1 MADNKDVK
9 RGIVLYLDGKE
20 VEKNAKSIQREM
32 RQIQKEIN
40 GCTIGSKEYVEATR
54 RYRELDGILQQHRA
68 QLRGVKNEHF
78 SLVNT
83 INGLW
88 QKWNVTIGAF
98 LAAFTGVSLAL
109 SKFRKEMNAEESAQ
123 ANLKALTGL
132 DDDSIAWLQQ
142 QAEQLSTTMDQTGL
156 RIQATAKDIL
166 EAYMLVGSAKPE
178 LLTDKEALNAVTI
191 EALRLAEAAKM
202 NVKDAVDGVT
212 LALNQYGAS
221 ADEASRYVNV
231 LAAGS
236 KFGAAGVEAQTASIT
251 KAGVAASVAKVPIE
265 SLVGSIETLAEKG
278 IKGEVAG
285 TGLKTFF
292 LKLEGMADDVRP
304 SVVGLQTALEN
315 LAAKNMDA
323 ATMQK
328 TFGLEAY
335 TVAQTMIS
343 SAAKVREYTEA
354 VTGTTTAIEQAA
366 INSDT
371 AEAKLAQ
378 MKNEFTRQG
387 IILVKELNPAITKFI
402 SLGMNSTRMLVGV
415 VRFLTQYRATLI
427 LTTLAVTSYVAWIN
441 RKVIADKLA
450 ILWSDKLTVSMK
462 SLNAVIRAN
471 PWGAAITT
479 LTIVVGIL
487 TDLNRKMD
495 NSIKQSKVM
504 EGVNEKAS
512 QQFADEASHI
522 EALNKQ
528 LHSSNLSYTTRKKA
542 LDELKEIVPGY
553 LADLTTEG
561 ELINDNTEK
570 IDQYLVALEKQI
582 KLKAAQEELEQ
593 KYREKRIREREL
605 AQKQAVEDEKRKAHS
620 NAVLAE
626 ALTNGGSSNGYAAV
640 GRAANSSVN
649 GVRRTTN
656 ELNEAVKQRQKVADE
671 LEETNMD
678 ILALENEIKKS
689 DVVGGGTGTGDGN
702 NSGGDGG
709 SGGSGSG
716 SKTKVSDRIKKETA
730 VINAE
735 ILKQQ
740 AIVKKNYS
748 SGKINR
754 QKYNEEM
761 QALEMLRI
769 KKMLQIAGLEPE
781 KIAELQNQI
790 TDIAVKAREAL
801 EGMDVKPYKDGSYE
815 DYADRA
821 AKQNEKMQQQ
831 IALLRQNLALGN
843 ITREQYE
850 KRMNEIDAEHF
861 LENTK
866 LWEEYYSHLRDTIN
880 QQGTKLTATQVRQ
893 AEEFQNAI
901 APLMEDIGTSF
912 GKGIAD
918 AIRDGEGSLKDAL
931 KGVLKIIVDSIQK
944 MMVAAIVQRTV
955 DNVGKLG
962 VWGLAKAAGEIAIV
976 TAAGAMLDGLID
988 GWASGGYTGTGGAY
1002 EPAGTVH
1009 KNEFVANRF
1018 AVANPNVRSVLD
1030 VIDAAQKTG
1039 TVGNLTSSD
1048 LVGVSS
1054 PSASSGAPGSNTSN
1068 TELVAMLAACT
1079 NAMVQVRRRFE
1090 EPIVA
1095 ETYATG
1101 RGGTIEAQRL
1111 IDKMTSNASRK

>member
-1 MADNKDVK
+1 MANNKDVK

-20 VEKNAKSIQREM
+20 VENNAANIQREM
-32 RQIQKEIN
+32 RKVKREIDQ
-40 GCTIGSKEYVEATR
+40 CTIGSREYVAATK
-54 RYRELDGILQQHRA
+54 RYRELDSILQQHRA
-68 QLRGVKNEHF
+68 QLRDVKKEHF
-78 SLVNT
+78 SFINT

-109 SKFRKEMNAEESAQ
+109 SKFRKEMNAEEGAQ

-415 VRFLTQYRATLI
+415 VRFLTQYR
-427 LTTLAVTSYVAWIN
+427 TTLTLTSAAIGLYITWAN
-441 RKVIADKLA
+441 RKVIQDKLVA
-450 ILWSDKLTVSMK
+450 FWQDQVVVGAYKVRYAFMQ
-462 SLNAVIRAN
+462 N
-471 PWGAAITT
+471 PWGIALVAITAVAAA
-479 LTIVVGIL
+479 LI
-487 TDLNRKMD
+487 DFNRQIDK
-495 NSIKQSKVM
+495 NAEKGRALKKL
-504 EGVNEKAS
+504 NEKTS
-512 QQFADEASHI
+512 EEYERQSSDI
-522 EALNKQ
+522 ELNNKL
-528 LHSSNLSYTTRKKA
+528 LHDNTANLEERRKA
-542 LDELKEIVPGY
+542 LKFLKEHVDGY
-553 LADLTTEG
+553 LADLTDEG
-561 ELINDNTEK
+561 VLLNDNK
-570 IDQYLVALEKQI
+570 KAIDDYLVSLEKQI
-582 KLKAAQEELEQ
+582 RLKAAQEDLEEAMRQ
-593 KYREKRIREREL
+593 KRKKERERAK
-605 AQKQAVEDEKRKAHS
+605 AQQDLDAARENQARNNGIYGGTQGASLFNVAQVSAAS
-620 NAVLAE
+620 NSVSRLDNE
-626 ALTNGGSSNGYAAV
+626 INLLNG
-640 GRAANSSVN
+640 
-649 GVRRTTN
+649 
-656 ELNEAVKQRQKVADE
+656 
-671 LEETNMD
+671 D
-678 ILALENEIKKS
+678 IQDLYNEIKK
-689 DVVGGGTGTGDGN
+689 GGGIASAVIDGVNGDGD
-702 NSGGDGG
+702 SGG

-730 VINAE
+730 AINAE

-821 AKQNEKMQQQ
+821 AKQNEKMQEQ

-866 LWEEYYSHLRDTIN
+866 LWEEYYSRLRDTIN
-880 QQGTKLTATQVRQ
+880 QQGTELTATQVRQ
-893 AEEFQNAI
+893 LEEFQNAI
-901 APLMEDIGTSF
+901 APLMENIGNSL

-918 AIRDGEGSLKDAL
+918 AIRGGKGSLKSAL
-931 KGVLKIIVDSIQK
+931 KEVLKLIVDSIQR

-962 VWGLAKAAGEIAIV
+962 FWGLAKAAGEIAII
-976 TAAGAMLDGLID
+976 TAAGAMLKDRIE

-1039 TVGNLTSSD
+1039 NVGNLTSSD

-1068 TELVAMLAACT
+1068 AELVAMLAACT
-1079 NAMVQVRRRFE
+1079 NAMVQVRRRFD